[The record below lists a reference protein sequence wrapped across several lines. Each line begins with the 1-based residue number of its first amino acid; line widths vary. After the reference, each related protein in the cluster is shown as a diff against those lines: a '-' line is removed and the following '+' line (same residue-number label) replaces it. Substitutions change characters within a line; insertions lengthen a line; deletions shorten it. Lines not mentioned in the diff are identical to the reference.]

1 MAAKCFCRF
10 SFSGSG
16 WFWAGAAGS
25 RSPEASGLE
34 KGPGEKKEMWV
45 KGWLDGCHDGG
56 MGEGD
61 LDGKRGIY

>member
-1 MAAKCFCRF
+1 MRGVASRGFWRF

-16 WFWAGAAGS
+16 GFWVGAAGS

-45 KGWLDGCHDGG
+45 KGCHDGG
-56 MGEGD
+56 MGEGNFD
-61 LDGKRGIY
+61 SERAIY